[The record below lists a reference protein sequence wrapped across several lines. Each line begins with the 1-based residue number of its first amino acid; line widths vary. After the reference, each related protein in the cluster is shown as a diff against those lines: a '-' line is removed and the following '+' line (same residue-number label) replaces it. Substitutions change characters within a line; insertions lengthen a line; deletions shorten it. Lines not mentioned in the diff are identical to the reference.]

1 MNVWNFP
8 WAGER
13 PHNWVGVDGSMRVW
27 DGIWQMR
34 RVLSDAEIAETAR
47 GQRPHII
54 LELTDEVRQ
63 ACQSMYPN

>member
-1 MNVWNFP
+1 
-8 WAGER
+8 
-13 PHNWVGVDGSMRVW
+13 
-27 DGIWQMR
+27 MR
-34 RVLSDAEIAETAR
+34 RVLSDAEIAETAG